1 MPAINE
7 TITKKAIRWT
17 PRLIRRL
24 RGKRTLAEF
33 GAIIGAT
40 TNTAWRWED
49 GRVRPDAEHVR
60 LLSELAE
67 RERFLKDWKLA
78 GSGAL
83 VGNLEAASRKHST
96 ELQRTLERRARSL
109 QRE

>member
-1 MPAINE
+1 MSTVNQ
-7 TITKKAIRWT
+7 TIPKKAIRWT

-40 TNTAWRWED
+40 TNTVWRWED
-49 GRVRPDAEHVR
+49 GRVEPDVEHGR

-78 GSGAL
+78 GSGVL
-83 VGNLEAASRKHST
+83 VSDLEAASYKLSA
-96 ELQRTLERRARSL
+96 ELQRTLERRTRSL
-109 QRE
+109 RE

>member
-1 MPAINE
+1 MSTVNQ
-7 TITKKAIRWT
+7 TIPKKAIRWT

-40 TNTAWRWED
+40 TNTVWRWED
-49 GRVRPDAEHVR
+49 GRVEPDAEHGR

-67 RERFLKDWKLA
+67 RERFLKVWKLA
-78 GSGAL
+78 GSGVL
-83 VGNLEAASRKHST
+83 VSDLEAASYKLSA
-96 ELQRTLERRARSL
+96 ELQRTLERRTRSL
-109 QRE
+109 RE